1 MAELVGR
8 NYWWPEI
15 TKEAGKY
22 IDGYD
27 VYQRNKNCTEALA
40 GKLIP
45 NMIPEKPQSHISAD
59 FITKLPLAQGYD
71 TILVVYNQFTKI
83 AYFIT
88 TTEKTSVERLTR
100 LF

>member
-15 TKEAGKY
+15 TKEVGKY
-22 IDGYD
+22 IDEYD

-45 NMIPEKPQSHISAD
+45 NMIPEKP
-59 FITKLPLAQGYD
+59 
-71 TILVVYNQFTKI
+71 
-83 AYFIT
+83 
-88 TTEKTSVERLTR
+88 
-100 LF
+100 